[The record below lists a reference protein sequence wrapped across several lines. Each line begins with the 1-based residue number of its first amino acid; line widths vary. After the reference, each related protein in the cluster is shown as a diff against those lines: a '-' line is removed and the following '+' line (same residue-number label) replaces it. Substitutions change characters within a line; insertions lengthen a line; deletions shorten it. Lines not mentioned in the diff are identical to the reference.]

1 MATKATTE
9 AHGGAHGGAKA
20 PFPPFNSETFAS
32 QLIWFA
38 IAFVLLYVLMSRV
51 ALPRVGAIVEAR
63 ADKIAD
69 DLAGAQKLKDET
81 DAAIA
86 DYEKKLADARNNAQS
101 IAGQTRDKL
110 TAEADARRK
119 TLEAKLHEHLLDAEK
134 TIVQTKTAAMSNV
147 RSIATDA
154 ASAIVERLIGNKPD
168 QVSVTDAVD
177 QSLKR

>member
-9 AHGGAHGGAKA
+9 AHGGAHDGAKA
-20 PFPPFNSETFAS
+20 PFPPFNADTFAS
-32 QLIWFA
+32 QFIWFA
-38 IAFVLLYVLMSRV
+38 IAFILLYVLMSRV

-63 ADKIAD
+63 AGKIAG

-119 TLEAKLHEHLLDAEK
+119 TLEGKLHDRLQDAEK

-154 ASAIVERLIGNKPD
+154 ASAIVERLIGTRPD
-168 QVSVTDAVD
+168 QASVTDAVD

>member
-9 AHGGAHGGAKA
+9 APGGAKP
-20 PFPPFNSETFAS
+20 PFPPFDSGTYAS

-63 ADKIAD
+63 ADKIAG
-69 DLAGAQKLKDET
+69 DLAAAQKLKDET
-81 DAAIA
+81 DTAIA
-86 DYEKKLADARNNAQS
+86 DYEKKLADARANAQG

-110 TAEADARRK
+110 TAEADVRRK
-119 TLEAKLHEHLLDAEK
+119 TLEAKLNEHLLDAEK
-134 TIVQTKTAAMSNV
+134 TILQTKTAAMSNV

-168 QVSVTDAVD
+168 QASVTTAVD
-177 QSLKR
+177 QSMKR